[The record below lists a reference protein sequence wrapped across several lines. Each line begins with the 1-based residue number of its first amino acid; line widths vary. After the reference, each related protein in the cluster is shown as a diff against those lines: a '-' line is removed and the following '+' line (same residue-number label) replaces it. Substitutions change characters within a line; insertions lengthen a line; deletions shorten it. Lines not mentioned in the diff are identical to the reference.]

1 MIICGLKLTHDG
13 AVALVDDGRLV
24 FSVEMEKLANGARY
38 SPVEDLS
45 VVNQLLNDF
54 GYQASDVDQWVID
67 GWDGSR
73 SGHTSL
79 LDHGAPVDLVLA
91 PYRETDAVPDVFKP
105 GLISSF
111 PLAGQNTPFS
121 SYVHIAGH
129 ISSAYCTSAF
139 AQRGEP
145 SLVLVWDG
153 GLFPRLYW
161 VDPASGV
168 ENGGELFPLIGHTYA
183 TAAHHFGPFR
193 RSDESTTVDDLSVAG
208 KLMAYIALGKPQSDV
223 MDVLRTT
230 FHEHFEADS
239 ERTAEFRAEVGGFGS
254 NSEPSLAYL
263 HAYFRDVRR
272 RLPEGEVVEE
282 DVLASVHQFLEDLLI
297 ERLVDKVRSW
307 KGDGPWN
314 LCFVGGCALNI
325 KWNSA
330 LRSQSM
336 FHDVWVPPFPND
348 SGSAI
353 GAAALGMISNTGIEA
368 IQWNPRLGPALQQ
381 TREVPDGWQATPCT
395 PEDLAR
401 LFHETG
407 QAVVVLNGRAE
418 LGPRALG
425 GRSILAPAVSPAMKD
440 LLNKVKKREGYRP
453 VAPICLEEH
462 APQIFSPGTPDPH
475 MLFDHVVRPDWR
487 DRVPAVLHL
496 DDTARLQ
503 TVGADDDPVLRAI
516 LLAYYQ
522 LSDIPVLCNTSAN
535 LNGSGFF
542 PDVASAMA
550 WGQLD
555 LVWSEGT
562 LYRRQSRS

>member
-1 MIICGLKLTHDG
+1 MGIHILKVH
-13 AVALVDDGRLV
+13 
-24 FSVEMEKLANGARY
+24 S
-38 SPVEDLS
+38 
-45 VVNQLLNDF
+45 
-54 GYQASDVDQWVID
+54 
-67 GWDGSR
+67 
-73 SGHTSL
+73 
-79 LDHGAPVDLVLA
+79 APVDLALA

-105 GLISSF
+105 GLVSSF

-121 SYVHIAGH
+121 SYVHVAGH

-145 SLVLVWDG
+145 SLVLVWDS
-153 GLFPRLYW
+153 GLLPRLYW

-230 FHEHFEADS
+230 FHEHFEAAS

-254 NSEPSLAYL
+254 NYEPSLAYL
-263 HAYFRDVRR
+263 HAYFCDVRR

-368 IQWNPRLGPALQQ
+368 SSG
-381 TREVPDGWQATPCT
+381 TRAS
-395 PEDLAR
+395 AR
-401 LFHETG
+401 PSRRP
-407 QAVVVLNGRAE
+407 GRCRTA
-418 LGPRALG
+418 
-425 GRSILAPAVSPAMKD
+425 GRRPLAP
-440 LLNKVKKREGYRP
+440 RRTW
-453 VAPICLEEH
+453 
-462 APQIFSPGTPDPH
+462 PGSST
-475 MLFDHVVRPDWR
+475 RR
-487 DRVPAVLHL
+487 
-496 DDTARLQ
+496 
-503 TVGADDDPVLRAI
+503 G
-516 LLAYYQ
+516 
-522 LSDIPVLCNTSAN
+522 
-535 LNGSGFF
+535 
-542 PDVASAMA
+542 
-550 WGQLD
+550 
-555 LVWSEGT
+555 
-562 LYRRQSRS
+562 RQSWCSTAGPSWTPAHSAVAASWPRPSPLP